1 MDDFSKNLDV
11 PPLYCIKVQSAKIG
25 EMENTLQLANCQEI
39 TKKLSNVWLE
49 ILNLIFLT
57 RFLMLLK

>member
-1 MDDFSKNLDV
+1 M
-11 PPLYCIKVQSAKIG
+11 IG

-57 RFLMLLK
+57 RFLMLL

>member
-39 TKKLSNVWLE
+39 HQET
-49 ILNLIFLT
+49 
-57 RFLMLLK
+57 LKCVA

>member
-1 MDDFSKNLDV
+1 M
-11 PPLYCIKVQSAKIG
+11 IG

-57 RFLMLLK
+57 RFLMLLKQASHKKTKTYLVMIVVNF